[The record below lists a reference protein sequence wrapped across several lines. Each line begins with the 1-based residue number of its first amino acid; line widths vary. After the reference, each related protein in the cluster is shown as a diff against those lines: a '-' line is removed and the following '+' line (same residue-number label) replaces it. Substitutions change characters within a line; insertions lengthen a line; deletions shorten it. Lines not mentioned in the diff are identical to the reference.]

1 MASGKMES
9 MTQGPR
15 IGFVGIGIMG
25 APMVRR
31 LLAKGWQVSVWNL
44 EAERYAQV
52 PGAAVLDSPAAVR
65 AASDI
70 VIFCVLH
77 GDAVEECCFGPHGL
91 ARSQS
96 GASLLIDT
104 STINPDRTLVLA
116 ERLKHETGMGW
127 VDAPISG
134 GPAAAG
140 EGQLTIMMG
149 GETSDVTKAGA
160 VLADLAA
167 NLTHIGALGAGQTA
181 KIINQAIVGVG
192 YVLMGETLALAEA
205 AGIDASRLPAALAGG
220 MADSTVL
227 KRIYPQQQARDYD
240 PPRGYARQLD
250 KDLKNVMAFIK
261 AHGLELPLVARAAA
275 RYHDFAAGN
284 DMADSAAVARLY
296 EKAKS

>member
-1 MASGKMES
+1 M
-9 MTQGPR
+9 R

-31 LLAKGWQVSVWNL
+31 LLAKGWPVSVWNL
-44 EAERYAQV
+44 EPERYAEV
-52 PGAAVLDSPAAVR
+52 PGATVLDSPAAVR

-77 GDAVEECCFGPHGL
+77 GGAVEECCFGPHGL
-91 ARSQS
+91 IQASS

-104 STINPDRTLVLA
+104 STINPDRTLALA
-116 ERLKHETGMGW
+116 ERLKHETGMAW

-140 EGQLTIMMG
+140 DGQLTIMMG
-149 GETSDVTKAGA
+149 GAEDDVAKAKP
-160 VLADLAA
+160 VLADLSA
-167 NLTHIGALGAGQTA
+167 NLTHIGPLGAGQTA

-192 YVLMGETLALAEA
+192 YVLMGEALALAEA
-205 AGIDASRLPAALAGG
+205 AGIDAARLPAALAGG

-250 KDLKNVMAFIK
+250 KDLKNVLAFI
-261 AHGLELPLVARAAA
+261 AELGLDLPLVARAAA
-275 RYHDFAAGN
+275 RYHDFAHHN
-284 DMADSAAVARLY
+284 EMTDSAAVARLY
-296 EKAKS
+296 ERAKS

>member
-1 MASGKMES
+1 
-9 MTQGPR
+9 MTAPPR

-31 LLAKGWQVSVWNL
+31 LLSKGWQVTVWNL
-44 EAERYAQV
+44 EAERYSQV
-52 PGAAVLDSPAAVR
+52 PGATVLDSPAAVR

-70 VIFCVLH
+70 VIFCVLN
-77 GDAVEECCFGPHGL
+77 GDAVEQCCFGSHGMVQ
-91 ARSQS
+91 AKF
-96 GASLLIDT
+96 GAGLLIDC
-104 STINPDRTLVLA
+104 STINPDTTLALA
-116 ERLKHETGMGW
+116 ERLKREAGMAW

-140 EGQLTIMMG
+140 EGALTIMMG
-149 GETSDVTKAGA
+149 GEDSAVERARN
-160 VLADLAA
+160 VLADLAT
-167 NLTHIGALGAGQTA
+167 NLTHIGPLGAGQTA

-192 YVLMGETLALAEA
+192 YVLMGEALALAEA
-205 AGIDASRLPAALAGG
+205 AGIDAARLPAALAGG

-250 KDLKNVMAFIK
+250 KDLKNVMVFLQ
-261 AHGLELPLVARAAA
+261 GLGLDLPLVARAAA
-275 RYHDFAAGN
+275 RYHEFAQGN

-296 EKAKS
+296 ERKRS

>member
-1 MASGKMES
+1 
-9 MTQGPR
+9 MTTRPR

-31 LLAKGWQVSVWNL
+31 LLSKGWQVCVWNL
-44 EAERYAQV
+44 EPERYSEV
-52 PGAAVLDSPAAVR
+52 PGAKVLDSPAAVR

-77 GDAVEECCFGPHGL
+77 GDAVEQCCFGGHGL
-91 ARSQS
+91 AQAKS

-104 STINPDRTLVLA
+104 STINPDRTLALA
-116 ERLKHETGMGW
+116 ERLKRETGMAW

-149 GETSDVTKAGA
+149 GEAGDVARAHA
-160 VLADLAA
+160 VLADLSA
-167 NLTHIGALGAGQTA
+167 NLTHIGALSAGQTA

-192 YVLMGETLALAEA
+192 YVLMGEVLALAEA
-205 AGIDASRLPAALAGG
+205 SGIDAARLPAALAGG

-227 KRIYPQQQARDYD
+227 KRIYPQQQARDYE

-250 KDLKNVMAFIK
+250 KDLKKVLAFVQ
-261 AHGLELPLVARAAA
+261 ELKLDLPRVARAAA
-275 RYHDFAAGN
+275 RYHEFAADN
-284 DMADSAAVARLY
+284 DMQDSAAVARLY
-296 EKAKS
+296 ERTRS